1 MMARTLRIIAKY
13 PFGANYVLLVFLAG
27 CSSLA
32 PLLATPTPAPVKQ
45 ATSTPQ
51 PEITQTAPPEIRPRV
66 LRLWLPPQFDPNAAT
81 TSANILNQRLAS
93 FEAEH
98 PGLEVEVRIK
108 AEEGEAGLFNSLS
121 VTSLAAPSA
130 LPDLIALSRPALEAA
145 ALKGLLHPIDGL
157 STTLDDPNWYGY
169 ARQLGH
175 IQNTGYGLPFAG
187 DALIFAHRSDFEE
200 INSWEEILASEN
212 SLAFAAGDPQGLV
225 GLSLYISA
233 GGEFL
238 DEQGNPALDQD
249 ILTRV
254 LTLMADG
261 VNAKVFS
268 TLSVNVISNGQAL
281 EEYQS
286 ERANMA
292 VIWASNFRAP
302 EDGLIMPLPGLD
314 ETTVSFATGWM
325 WALAGSNPENQQLA
339 VELADYLVADDFL
352 GNWMGKAGFLP
363 TRPSSVSEGEDAIL
377 PIIESAQPI
386 PSTDI
391 LSVLGPLMQE
401 ALVRVLN
408 GEQPEA
414 VAGSVVEK
422 LK

>member
-1 MMARTLRIIAKY
+1 MARTLRIIAKH
-13 PFGANYVLLVFLAG
+13 PFGTYYVLLVFLAG

-32 PLLATPTPAPVKQ
+32 PLLTTPTPAPVKQ
-45 ATSTPQ
+45 VTSTPQ
-51 PEITQTAPPEIRPRV
+51 PKITQTTPPEIRPRV
-66 LRLWLPPQFDPNAAT
+66 LRIWLPPQFDPNAAT
-81 TSANILNQRLAS
+81 TSANILKQRLAG

-108 AEEGEAGLFNSLS
+108 AEEGEASLLNSLS

-130 LPDLIALSRPALEAA
+130 LPDLIALSRPALETA

-175 IQNTGYGLPFAG
+175 IQNTGYGLPYAG

-225 GLSLYISA
+225 GLSLYVSA

-238 DEQGNPALDQD
+238 DEQGKPALDQD

-261 VNAKVFS
+261 ISAKVFS
-268 TLSVNVISNGQAL
+268 VSSVNIISGQQAL
-281 EEYQS
+281 DEYQS

-292 VIWASNFRAP
+292 VVWASNFRAP

-352 GNWMGKAGFLP
+352 RNWMDATGFLP
-363 TRPSSVSEGEDAIL
+363 TRPSSVDEGESTLVPIL
-377 PIIESAQPI
+377 ESAQPI
-386 PSTDI
+386 PSTDV